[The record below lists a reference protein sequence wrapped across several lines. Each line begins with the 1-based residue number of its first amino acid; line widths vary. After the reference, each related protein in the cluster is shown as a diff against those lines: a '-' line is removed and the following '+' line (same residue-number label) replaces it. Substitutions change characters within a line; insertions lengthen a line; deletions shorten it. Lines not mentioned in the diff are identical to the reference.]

1 MYKSNPILQVNM
13 RHFANVT
20 VCVFY
25 IQFYIQKILTLY
37 SGIYSGRRLEIQ
49 YLKAV
54 LNCFMCTLF
63 SMCRHV

>member
-1 MYKSNPILQVNM
+1 MYKYNPMLQVNM

-25 IQFYIQKILTLY
+25 IHLSKILTLY
-37 SGIYSGRRLEIQ
+37 SGIYSGRQLEIQ

-54 LNCFMCTLF
+54 FNCFMYTLF